1 MNIPPQ
7 ILKNTQ
13 YFSPQCSNF
22 YQNLV
27 KKLDKLFNK
36 NKGQSQQSK
45 RIVHSYNKKD
55 IFKWFFSLNI
65 SQKITVC
72 SFQNKWLSQ
81 ILFQMFTLCSG
92 EPRVKYMITSNFIDK
107 SAFNDI
113 EVSKQLEYE
122 TFSGLSQKSEYYTT
136 YFTPINQD
144 EDDGYC
150 GNCDYFNREYIQ
162 RTDSIQKENIFLKN
176 VRFITITDLNDTLT
190 LSIDILNDENTFIE
204 LFNSFS
210 NDQCFTSP
218 INVLIDKNYNYSIP
232 KWAKEKEKF
241 SLTQLLAMFFEQTIS
256 LNYQY
261 YQLEQDIIPYPY
273 EKKVNELLEM
283 NSKIEKYLLEESAGN
298 KISFFDSIDFNSISS
313 EIRNNKKII
322 EIISNFNKKSVFVY
336 QNYFCQDQSF
346 VHNYMDSNLIDE
358 SVHNLRNV
366 FFSSIPKFVDT
377 LTFIDNKL
385 FFKVENFVYK
395 MVFEKL
401 CDMYSKKTY
410 NELMMEMTNVDTWHN
425 GNKDKKKKKKK
436 KKKSKKNKKNEDNT
450 IEDKKDDSIIEEIDL
465 VPIVSKEENKIEMD
479 QHILTNNFILK
490 ESNDNKTI
498 INENTTEKKNT
509 MLTIEKNKTNEIQH
523 NHQEE
528 QTKKKKDK
536 FFLFP
541 ITHTTKHKKDQPKDP
556 LSLPIEAKE
565 QEKPKIEKKLSEL
578 KLSES
583 ISKDTLKES
592 NFSINLSPLKES
604 SEVASSSQTINLNNP
619 IINNYYIIDNKNQ
632 VANYPLSFPKN
643 VLPSNYQFNLPYFYI
658 NPYNQLSLYAM
669 NDKSLFFSSLT
680 KEMENYASTVTDNL
694 SMLSVHKEKY
704 IDIISTLI
712 KDTLSS
718 LYEIEL
724 IYYGSYATGLS
735 IESSDIDILIKFK
748 TIHSSSNSFYPL
760 FHSNYKIEKIINLLE
775 KAFTS
780 NKEKN
785 NFVSVKPIYTASVP
799 VLKIQCDIS
808 KEISPDVKVKLMK
821 SYKYD
826 YSKDIEKIKF
836 DLTFFDIN
844 EQHNSPS
851 IPSQLVV
858 EYIKNSLVC
867 FPEIKPVIFV
877 LKRYMQNLKLNSS
890 FSGGI
895 SSFSL
900 FLLLLAYLK
909 LTKLYHNTS
918 HSLSRILIEFLECYS
933 NLNFKIYCIDVN
945 APNPFILLSDLHDN
959 GMMILDPFTSLNVAK
974 SSFKV
979 DEIKSAFMKALNII
993 NKGLYCNNVESS
1005 NILNELFNL

>member
-1 MNIPPQ
+1 M
-7 ILKNTQ
+7 
-13 YFSPQCSNF
+13 
-22 YQNLV
+22 
-27 KKLDKLFNK
+27 
-36 NKGQSQQSK
+36 
-45 RIVHSYNKKD
+45 
-55 IFKWFFSLNI
+55 
-65 SQKITVC
+65 
-72 SFQNKWLSQ
+72 
-81 ILFQMFTLCSG
+81 
-92 EPRVKYMITSNFIDK
+92 
-107 SAFNDI
+107 
-113 EVSKQLEYE
+113 
-122 TFSGLSQKSEYYTT
+122 
-136 YFTPINQD
+136 
-144 EDDGYC
+144 
-150 GNCDYFNREYIQ
+150 
-162 RTDSIQKENIFLKN
+162 
-176 VRFITITDLNDTLT
+176 
-190 LSIDILNDENTFIE
+190 
-204 LFNSFS
+204 
-210 NDQCFTSP
+210 
-218 INVLIDKNYNYSIP
+218 
-232 KWAKEKEKF
+232 
-241 SLTQLLAMFFEQTIS
+241 
-256 LNYQY
+256 
-261 YQLEQDIIPYPY
+261 
-273 EKKVNELLEM
+273 
-283 NSKIEKYLLEESAGN
+283 
-298 KISFFDSIDFNSISS
+298 
-313 EIRNNKKII
+313 
-322 EIISNFNKKSVFVY
+322 
-336 QNYFCQDQSF
+336 
-346 VHNYMDSNLIDE
+346 
-358 SVHNLRNV
+358 
-366 FFSSIPKFVDT
+366 
-377 LTFIDNKL
+377 
-385 FFKVENFVYK
+385 
-395 MVFEKL
+395 
-401 CDMYSKKTY
+401 
-410 NELMMEMTNVDTWHN
+410 
-425 GNKDKKKKKKK
+425 
-436 KKKSKKNKKNEDNT
+436 
-450 IEDKKDDSIIEEIDL
+450 
-465 VPIVSKEENKIEMD
+465 
-479 QHILTNNFILK
+479 
-490 ESNDNKTI
+490 
-498 INENTTEKKNT
+498 
-509 MLTIEKNKTNEIQH
+509 EKNKTNEIQH

-680 KEMENYASTVTDNL
+680 KEMENYASKVTDNL

-1005 NILNELFNL
+1005 NILKV